1 MTLYIQKRKYFF
13 ASIKMVWQFNFFPN
27 LKYKYIKYHHFN
39 LYIIIIQNTRIPDVF
54 THVHISQI
62 QDSIFHRGVINH
74 RSGS

>member
-54 THVHISQI
+54 YSCSYFPNTRLYLPPRCHKP
-62 QDSIFHRGVINH
+62 
-74 RSGS
+74 